1 MVAKKGIEIC
11 FSMRKN
17 LIGARNTYKHVLA
30 GTNNLK
36 HLIKLCPVRDYFIQN
51 HDNPK
56 PNHYVTLG
64 TNK

>member
-36 HLIKLCPVRDYFIQN
+36 
-51 HDNPK
+51 NPNK
-56 PNHYVTLG
+56 TLPCERLFYP
-64 TNK
+64 KS